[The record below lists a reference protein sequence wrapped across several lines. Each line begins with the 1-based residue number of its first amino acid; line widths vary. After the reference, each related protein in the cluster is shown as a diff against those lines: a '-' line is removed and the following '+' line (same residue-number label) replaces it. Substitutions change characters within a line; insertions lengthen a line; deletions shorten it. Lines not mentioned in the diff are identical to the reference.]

1 MARHIAL
8 AAARSEGT
16 FQPAAERFPK
26 LLAPAVIR
34 NVRLRN
40 RLFFASMGIDLANDD
55 GSLSAPLFDL
65 YRGVAEG
72 GCGFVMLG
80 NATVSPDSVFQPRGL
95 RMYGQAHAEAAG
107 RLVKMCAEAGA
118 VVGVQ
123 LQHYGAQATAT
134 HIAGR
139 ALLSPSGIASPAF
152 EARDPHY
159 RVRAMSPEDIATVK
173 RQFIDAASM
182 AANAGARLIQLQASN
197 GYLLSSFLSPHTNRR
212 SDGYGG
218 SPETRARLLLEI
230 VEGIRARVG
239 ERVVLSVRLG
249 VDDGIGARGS
259 VPADFKGVVPMLER
273 SGVDLIEVS
282 IGTAETHYNA
292 GKTDAMRS
300 YIAGAVSAIK
310 AFATVPV
317 GFAGLTGSLQE
328 AEALIASGTCD
339 FVGMARALFADND
352 LIKKTLEGREQE
364 IQRCRWDGKCTS
376 DKLDPRYARV
386 YCCVNPKY
394 LRPA

>member
-1 MARHIAL
+1 MARHIPLTAT
-8 AAARSEGT
+8 RYEGA
-16 FQPAAERFPK
+16 FQLAAERFPK

-55 GSLSAPLFDL
+55 GSLSAPLFDF

-95 RMYGQAHAEAAG
+95 RMYGQAHAGAAG

-123 LQHYGAQATAT
+123 LQHYGAQATTT

-152 EARDPHY
+152 EARDPRY
-159 RVRAMSPEDIATVK
+159 RVRAMSPEDIATVR

-249 VDDGIGARGS
+249 VDDGIGPCGS
-259 VPADFKGVVPMLER
+259 VPADFKSVVPMLER

-282 IGTAETHYNA
+282 IGTAETHYDA
-292 GKTDAMRS
+292 GKTDAMKS
-300 YIAGAVSAIK
+300 YI
-310 AFATVPV
+310 V
-317 GFAGLTGSLQE
+317 G
-328 AEALIASGTCD
+328 
-339 FVGMARALFADND
+339 
-352 LIKKTLEGREQE
+352 
-364 IQRCRWDGKCTS
+364 
-376 DKLDPRYARV
+376 
-386 YCCVNPKY
+386 
-394 LRPA
+394 PANSPQPA